1 MSAMLRTPVIDHVAP
16 APAEAPDVETAS
28 EGYAARFAGPV
39 GAWFLETQAETTL
52 ELLRPWPGAS
62 VLDVGGGH
70 GQVTG
75 PLVDAG
81 YQVTI
86 LGSDE
91 RCRARV
97 ATWVDD
103 GRARFRVADLAASGL
118 ADRCFDVVLSYR
130 LLSHVP
136 AWPRLAAELCRL
148 SRRAVVVDYPT
159 RRSVNVLSGALFAL
173 KRGVE
178 GNTRPFLVFRDHEL
192 TATFARSGFRAT
204 ARRPQFLLPM
214 ALHRGLR
221 QARLSRGVEALGKT
235 FGLTRAFGSPVIL
248 RLERD
253 A

>member
-1 MSAMLRTPVIDHVAP
+1 MLPTPAGNGVSP
-16 APAEAPDVETAS
+16 ARAEAPDVETAS
-28 EGYAARFAGPV
+28 EGYADRFAGPV
-39 GAWFLETQAETTL
+39 GAWFLEVQARTTL
-52 ELLRPWPGAS
+52 DLLRPWPGAS

-75 PLVDAG
+75 PLIDAG

-86 LGSDE
+86 MGSDE
-91 RCRARV
+91 RCRERV
-97 ATWVDD
+97 ATWVDG
-103 GRARFRVADLAASGL
+103 GRARFRVADLSASGL

-136 AWPRLAAELCRL
+136 AWPRLVTELCRL

-159 RRSVNVLSGALFAL
+159 RASINILSDALFGL

-178 GNTRPFLVFRDHEL
+178 GNTRPFLVFRDREL
-192 TATFARSGFRAT
+192 TAAFARSGFRPT

-221 QARLSRGVEALGKT
+221 QAGLSRRVEALGGAL
-235 FGLTRAFGSPVIL
+235 GLTRAFGSPVIL